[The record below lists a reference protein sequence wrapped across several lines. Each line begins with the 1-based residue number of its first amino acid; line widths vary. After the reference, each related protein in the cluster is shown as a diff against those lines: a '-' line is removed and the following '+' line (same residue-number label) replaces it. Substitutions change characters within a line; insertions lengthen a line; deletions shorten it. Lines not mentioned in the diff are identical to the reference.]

1 MDILPGRPFPL
12 GATPGEAGTNFAVA
26 SEIAERVVLCL
37 FDAGGAETRLPLP
50 ALDDGVWHG
59 FVPGIS
65 TGQRYGYRVIGPY
78 DPARGLRC
86 NPAKLLLDP
95 YAKATE
101 GQLVWGESLFGY
113 PPGDP
118 DGRSGLDSAP
128 SMLRSLVAEPSFAWG
143 ADRPPGTPYR
153 DTIIYELHVKGFT
166 QTRRDVPPALRGT
179 YAGLAFPQVVEYLA
193 GLGVTAV
200 ELQPVHQFV
209 TSGDLAAR
217 GLADYWGYN
226 TIGFFAPHDGY
237 SAAVRA
243 GRAGGQLAE
252 FQAMVKAL
260 HAAGLEVLLD
270 VVFNH
275 TAEGSHL
282 GPTLCLRGL
291 DNPAYYRLVPG
302 DLRRYVDTTGTGA
315 SVNADHPACLRLI
328 MDSLRYWV
336 TEMHVD
342 GFRFDLATTL
352 ARERGNFHRMAAF
365 FDIVAQDPVISR
377 IKLIAEPWDVGQLD
391 SYGVGRFPALWR
403 EWNGRYRDT
412 VRDFW
417 RGIDGVLPD
426 LASRV
431 AGSSDLYGA
440 AHRPRS
446 SINFITAHD
455 GFTLRDL
462 VSYNHKRNEANGEH
476 SRDGT
481 DDNRSWNC
489 GVEGPSDAP
498 EILALRARQ
507 SRALLGTLLLSRGVP
522 MILGGDE
529 LGRTQGG
536 NNNAYCQD
544 NPTSWFDWDAA
555 DTGLT
560 EFTRRLIALR
570 RAHPALRRGAYLA
583 DPGYDV
589 WFTPAGRAMT
599 EADWQSPGCKSVT
612 IYVDGTVAPDHDAR
626 GRPMLDDDLLILVN
640 GSPHPVT
647 FTIPEVAKRCSW
659 RVEVDSFDLGADTAN
674 PHTADACDV
683 SAATSPTG
691 AADVST
697 GAPIGVP
704 DTAEIGAGDQETI
717 SPRSFALL
725 LAQPS

>member
-1 MDILPGRPFPL
+1 MEVWPGLPSPL
-12 GATPGEAGTNFAVA
+12 GATPGESGTNFAVA
-26 SEIAERVVLCL
+26 SEIADRVVLCL
-37 FDAGGAETRLPLP
+37 FDAAGVETHLPLP
-50 ALDDGVWHG
+50 AFDDGVWHG
-59 FVPGIS
+59 FVREVS
-65 TGQRYGYRVIGPY
+65 AGQRYGYRVIGPY

-95 YAKATE
+95 YARATD
-101 GQLVWGESLFGY
+101 GQLVWGDRLLGY

-128 SMLRSLVAEPSFAWG
+128 SMLRSLVVDPSFAWG
-143 ADRPPGTPYR
+143 ADRRPGTPYR
-153 DTIIYELHVKGFT
+153 DTVIYELHVKGFT

-179 YAGLAFPQVVEYLA
+179 YAGLACPPVVEYLT

-200 ELQPVHQFV
+200 ELLPVHQFV
-209 TSGDLAAR
+209 TAAELAER
-217 GLADYWGYN
+217 GLANYWGYS

-243 GRAGGQLAE
+243 GRAGGQVAE
-252 FQAMVKAL
+252 FQAMVQAL

-275 TAEGSHL
+275 TAEGSHW
-282 GPTLCLRGL
+282 GPTLCFRGL

-302 DLRRYVDTTGTGA
+302 DLRRYADTTGTGN
-315 SVNADHPACLRLI
+315 SVNADHPTCLRMI
-328 MDSLRYWV
+328 TDSLRYWV
-336 TEMHVD
+336 SEMHVD

-352 ARERGNFHRMAAF
+352 AREHGNFDRLAAF
-365 FDIVAQDPVISR
+365 FYIVAQDPVISQ
-377 IKLIAEPWDVGQLD
+377 IKLIAEPWDVGRPD
-391 SYGVGRFPALWR
+391 SYSVGRFPALWR

-417 RGIDGVLPD
+417 RGTDGALPD
-426 LASRV
+426 FATRI

-440 AHRPRS
+440 ARRPRS

-462 VSYNHKRNEANGEH
+462 VSYERKHNEDNGEGD
-476 SRDGT
+476 RDGT

-489 GVEGPSDAP
+489 GVEGPTGDP

-507 SRALLGTLLLSRGVP
+507 SRALLGTLLFSRGVP

-555 DTGLT
+555 DAGLT
-560 EFTRRLIALR
+560 AYTRRLIAFR

-583 DPGYDV
+583 DPGYAV
-589 WFTPAGRAMT
+589 WFTPRGRGVT
-599 EADWQSPGCKSVT
+599 DGDWQSPGRKAIAV
-612 IYVDGTVAPDHDAR
+612 YVDGTVAADLDAH
-626 GRPMLDDDLLILVN
+626 GRPLLDDDLLTLIN

-647 FTIPEVAKRCSW
+647 FTIPEVGKRCSW
-659 RVEVDSFDLGADTAN
+659 HVEVDSFDLRADTAKSHPASAN
-674 PHTADACDV
+674 GTPGVAGSGEPIVARDA
-683 SAATSPTG
+683 
-691 AADVST
+691 
-697 GAPIGVP
+697 
-704 DTAEIGAGDQETI
+704 AEIGAGSQLTVR
-717 SPRSFALL
+717 PRSFVLL
-725 LAQPS
+725 LAQPT